1 MNLER
6 VYQSIKKELK
16 KVEEIL
22 EISIG
27 QSKNKSISKIGR
39 FLLEAGGK
47 RIRPALVIL
56 SAKASLTKPS
66 TFRPEQVIKIASAV
80 ELIHMASLI
89 HDDVIDHAKLRHNK
103 PTINS
108 KWGQDVSIALGD
120 YLYSSAFKLIS
131 TCNNLDIL
139 RCISSA
145 TEQMCKGELI
155 QVCERNNLSLLKQ
168 RYYLI
173 VKQKTAALF
182 AACCQSGAMLSD
194 SQAEIQ
200 NALKDYGL
208 NFGIAFQIADDC
220 LDLIGEKED
229 LGKTPGADFSVG
241 ELTLPL
247 LNLLT
252 QPKDK
257 NRILSLI
264 RQRGSQEAFKELRQK
279 FIDSQSH
286 LKTKGDVSFYIQKAK
301 KSVNSLPGS
310 CFRQNLFVLA
320 DYISEAITYGARKTT

>member
-1 MNLER
+1 MDLEPI
-6 VYQSIKKELK
+6 YQSIKKELK
-16 KVEEIL
+16 KVEEVL
-22 EISIG
+22 ESSIG
-27 QSKNKSISKIGR
+27 KSKNKPVLKLGR
-39 FLLEAGGK
+39 FLLESGGK
-47 RIRPALVIL
+47 RIRPALVIF
-56 SAKASLTKPS
+56 SAKASLNQPS
-66 TFRPEQVIKIASAV
+66 HFTRQNVITIASAV

-89 HDDVIDHAKLRHNK
+89 HDDVIDHACLRHNR

-155 QVCERNNLSLLKQ
+155 QVCERNNISLLKQ

-194 SQAEIQ
+194 SKVKVQ
-200 NALKDYGL
+200 NALKRYGL

-220 LDLIGEKED
+220 LDLVGEKED

-241 ELTLPL
+241 ELTLPV
-247 LNLLT
+247 LNLLSDN
-252 QPKDK
+252 KYK
-257 NRILSLI
+257 NRLI
-264 RQRGSQEAFKELRQK
+264 HLLRQK
-279 FIDSQSH
+279 DCQEALRQTREDFINSPAFS
-286 LKTKGDVSFYIQKAK
+286 KTKQDILTYVQKAK
-301 KSVNSLPGS
+301 NGLDDLKDS
-310 CFRQNLFVLA
+310 CFKQSLFAIA
-320 DYISEAITYGARKTT
+320 DYIMEKW